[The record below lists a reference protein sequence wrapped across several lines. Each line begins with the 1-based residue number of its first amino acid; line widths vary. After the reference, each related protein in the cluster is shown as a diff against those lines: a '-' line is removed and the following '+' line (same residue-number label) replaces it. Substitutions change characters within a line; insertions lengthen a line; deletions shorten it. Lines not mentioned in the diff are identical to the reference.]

1 MARLYDN
8 FGGVTLVPPRAR
20 LTTLSKDEG
29 HVIAAYNP
37 LIFVCFTR
45 PPRGPEI
52 DVMRHYAELGLA
64 GGVRG
69 GFLYIVARERLTG
82 GVDPH
87 LRKTF
92 EELTRKSADR
102 AGATAVVVLSKG
114 FVGALVRGVI
124 AGFAMMMTHR
134 HSLQVFGA
142 IDSACAWLAEAH
154 ALDRDA
160 LLRAVHEATAHLP
173 MPSRAR

>member
-1 MARLYDN
+1 M
-8 FGGVTLVPPRAR
+8 TLVPPRTQ

-37 LIFVCFTR
+37 LIVVCFTR
-45 PPRGPEI
+45 PPRAPEI
-52 DVMRHYAELGLA
+52 AVMRRYAEAGLA
-64 GGVRG
+64 SGVRG
-69 GFLYIVARERLTG
+69 GFLYIVARKNLAG

-92 EELTRKSADR
+92 EDLTRKSSDR
-102 AGATAVVVLSKG
+102 AGATAVVVLTEG

-134 HSLQVFGA
+134 HMLQVFGA
-142 IDSACAWLAEAH
+142 IDRACAWLAEAH
-154 ALDRDA
+154 ALDREE
-160 LLRAVHEATAHLP
+160 LVRAVHEATAHLP
-173 MPSRAR
+173 MPFRSH